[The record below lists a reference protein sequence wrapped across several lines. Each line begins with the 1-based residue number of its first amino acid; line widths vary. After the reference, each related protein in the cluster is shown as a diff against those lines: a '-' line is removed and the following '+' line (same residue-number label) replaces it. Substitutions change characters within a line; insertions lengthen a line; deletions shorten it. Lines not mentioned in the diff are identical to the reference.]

1 MVYQNLEM
9 NDTYCTCIL
18 KSLRDDHGSAI
29 LPAVFELLFSLVLS
43 ISGFLLNYKFLKKL
57 KLERKNK
64 PLGRKG
70 NIIEPIM
77 RWFLV
82 IQIIFWPSMLLLFSR
97 LLGNLLGIVLGDTI
111 APYFCPFLV
120 WSIILGRT
128 IIAYN
133 SVFVALIRYIYIV
146 HERKANQW
154 DVDIVA
160 RRFQIASLSTPILH
174 IIIFSFT
181 MRKPEGDAIMSNTNH
196 CSQLESL
203 LTNVSSKIISDPF
216 AEVIAII
223 CAVIMII
230 VYSNIIEIY
239 LYLRIFQRIKR
250 YLTYFSIIMETVFTN
265 VIINIMCIPE

>member
-1 MVYQNLEM
+1 M
-9 NDTYCTCIL
+9 NDTYCTCIVR
-18 KSLRDDHGSAI
+18 SLRDDRGSDI
-29 LPAVFELLFSLVLS
+29 LPTVFELLFNIVIS
-43 ISGFLLNYKFLKKL
+43 IGGSLLNYKFLKKL

-111 APYFCPFLV
+111 APYFCPFVV

-133 SVFVALIRYIYIV
+133 SIFVALIRYVYIV

-154 DVDIVA
+154 DFDTVA
-160 RRFQIASLSTPILH
+160 RRFQIASLSTPTLH

-181 MRKPEGDAIMSNTNH
+181 MRKPEGDAIISNINH
-196 CSQLESL
+196 CSELASL
-203 LTNVSSKIISDPF
+203 LINFTSRFISDPF

-223 CAVIMII
+223 CAVIMIF

-239 LYLRIFQRIKR
+239 LYVRIFQRIKR
-250 YLTYFSIIMETVFTN
+250 
-265 VIINIMCIPE
+265 

>member
-1 MVYQNLEM
+1 MAYRRLEM
-9 NDTYCTCIL
+9 NDTYCTCIVR
-18 KSLRDDHGSAI
+18 SLRDDRGSDI
-29 LPAVFELLFSLVLS
+29 LPTVLEFLVSLV
-43 ISGFLLNYKFLKKL
+43 ISVAGFLLNYKFLKKL

-82 IQIIFWPSMLLLFSR
+82 IQIIFWPYMLLLFSR
-97 LLGNLLGIVLGDTI
+97 LLGIVLGDTI
-111 APYFCPFLV
+111 DPYFCPFFV

-133 SVFVALIRYIYIV
+133 SVFVAFIRYVYIV

-154 DVDIVA
+154 DFDIVA
-160 RRFQIASLSTPILH
+160 RRFQIASLATPILH
-174 IIIFSFT
+174 ILIFSFS
-181 MRKPEGDAIMSNTNH
+181 MRKPEGDAIISNINH
-196 CSQLESL
+196 CSELASL
-203 LTNVSSKIISDPF
+203 LINLTSRFISDPF

-223 CAVIMII
+223 CAVIMVF

-239 LYLRIFQRIKR
+239 LYVRIFQRIKR
-250 YLTYFSIIMETVFTN
+250 
-265 VIINIMCIPE
+265 